1 MARCGRAARVWAF
14 MTATAQPRR
23 VRNSSVRPD
32 SVARAPVTGVDEH
45 PAARRP
51 LGVRGSCM
59 NPPSHELQDLLARLM
74 RRAHDARARVI
85 YRGERKCF
93 RQISSGLY
101 RELYE
106 IDDQYFD
113 IGSAQQ
119 RRIELAQRYAPH
131 LSDDDVLTR
140 LQHLGGKTNLIDFTR
155 DLNIALFFSSYHS
168 HDEDGRVILME
179 EPLVRREQRDVIAPY
194 KLVARGTP
202 ANMAD
207 VQKSVWVEPGVGYID
222 EKDLTILEIPS
233 ALKTEILSHLRVV
246 YGIEASTVYND
257 LSGFIRDQD
266 RLRDPDAE
274 WHAGVRAAAAG
285 RHESALG
292 FFARYEELVTPPR
305 VDLHYHRAISHWYA
319 DRTEEAL
326 ADMATF
332 RSRSPRDPQ
341 AFPEEMESAY
351 GEHQRGHRE
360 DGLRRTR
367 QDSETSATEVF
378 PGFCIRLIGD
388 ASLQIGPSFTITHES
403 GASRSGPLEK
413 DTFVAFPGL
422 APEAE
427 GTWLLSLNRHDY
439 QDVDARPVRWPV
451 RETLVLE
458 ATEGDA
464 PAITVEIES
473 LQYTYEAGIEGPL
486 VAYAA
491 RGDGVPE
498 A

>member
-1 MARCGRAARVWAF
+1 M
-14 MTATAQPRR
+14 
-23 VRNSSVRPD
+23 N
-32 SVARAPVTGVDEH
+32 APSD
-45 PAARRP
+45 
-51 LGVRGSCM
+51 
-59 NPPSHELQDLLARLM
+59 ELQELLTRLIS
-74 RRAHDARARVI
+74 RAHEAETRVI
-85 YRGERKCF
+85 FRGEPKCF
-93 RQISSGLY
+93 RRISSGLY

-106 IDDQYFD
+106 IDDQHFD

-119 RRIELAQRYAPH
+119 RRIELARRYAPH

-155 DLNIALFFSSYHS
+155 DLNIALFFSSYHQP
-168 HDEDGRVILME
+168 DTDGRVILME

-207 VQKSVWVEPGVGYID
+207 VQKSVWIEPTSGYI
-222 EKDLTILEIPS
+222 EEGHVTIIEIPS
-233 ALKTEILSHLRVV
+233 RLKPEILSHLRVV
-246 YGIEASTVYND
+246 YGLEASTVYND

-266 RLRDPDAE
+266 RLHDPDAE
-274 WHAGVRAAAAG
+274 WHAGVRAAEAG

-305 VDLHYHRAISHWYA
+305 VDMQYHRAISYWYA
-319 DRTEEAL
+319 DRRDEAL

-351 GEHQRGHRE
+351 AERQRGHRA
-360 DGLRRTR
+360 DGLRGTG
-367 QDSETSATEVF
+367 QDSETTATEVF

-388 ASLQIGPSFTITHES
+388 ASTQVGPSFTITHES
-403 GASRSGPLEK
+403 GASASGPLEK
-413 DTFVAFPGL
+413 DTFVAFSGL
-422 APEAE
+422 APEAG
-427 GTWLLSLNRHDY
+427 GTWLLSLNRYDY
-439 QDVDARPVRWPV
+439 EGVDSQPLHWPV

-458 ATEGDA
+458 AIDGAA

-473 LQYTYEAGIEGPL
+473 LQYTHEAGIEGPL